1 MRTPPS
7 REGPGWGALG
17 ARLARACRDGSG
29 RGARLCPAAARAP
42 GDVPLVTRQQAS
54 GTAAAPNPERGA
66 CASGDLL
73 PVAPEGSL
81 EERTAARRPGGGEGS
96 GEKRRV
102 APWVRTPDPG
112 AGLELQAWL
121 LLGMRP
127 GVGAGN
133 TPGPT
138 VGFLSPGIQKLISA
152 AKANLSLK
160 SPSPWAR
167 RGGRNAHLGW
177 EAPFLTL
184 PHSLVVT
191 HHFPFPLGQSQAS

>member
-81 EERTAARRPGGGEGS
+81 EERTAARRPGGE
-96 GEKRRV
+96 R
-102 APWVRTPDPG
+102 G
-112 AGLELQAWL
+112 AE
-121 LLGMRP
+121 
-127 GVGAGN
+127 
-133 TPGPT
+133 
-138 VGFLSPGIQKLISA
+138 
-152 AKANLSLK
+152 
-160 SPSPWAR
+160 R
-167 RGGRNAHLGW
+167 RGGSRPGSGRQ
-177 EAPFLTL
+177 TQ
-184 PHSLVVT
+184 
-191 HHFPFPLGQSQAS
+191 GQVWNSRPGSS